1 MKVLKKVDTSD
12 WKYRFTCTK
21 CDSELEAEAKDVL
34 CRHHPDSSDMRE
46 SYPAYDTFHVLCC
59 VCNNERTVPDKDIPK
74 ALQHE
79 VKERSQ
85 RRSTSYFDR

>member
-1 MKVLKKVDTSD
+1 MKVIKKVDTSE
-12 WKYRFTCTK
+12 WKYRFTCSQ
-21 CDSELEAEAKDVL
+21 CDSELEAEGKDVM
-34 CRHHPDSSDMRE
+34 CRHHPGGSDMRE
-46 SYPAYDTFHVLCC
+46 SWPSTYSFHVVCC
-59 VCNNERTVPDKDIPK
+59 VCNTERSILEKDIPK